1 MIELSYIL
9 GIVIFGVSTG
19 SLSCQTPGNKT
30 TLLPERAT
38 MASLKLLA
46 SLTNSPEIRLVE
58 STGVA
63 PIIPQAGPNSLKMS
77 QTS

>member
-1 MIELSYIL
+1 
-9 GIVIFGVSTG
+9 
-19 SLSCQTPGNKT
+19 
-30 TLLPERAT
+30 